1 MNHRIRPGAAGTA
14 VPGGQDGGMRL
25 FVALVPPEETLDALR
40 AAVAEGRRHTPGL
53 RWAPPGDWHITL
65 VFLGEVDEEDLTDLA
80 DALGAVAGSHAPF
93 EIAVRDW
100 GRFPPDRARSSV
112 LWAGVT
118 GDTDALD
125 SLALGMRAAA
135 RSVRIPVETRPY
147 VPHVT
152 VARSR
157 RPRDLSDTVR
167 ALGPLRGRPW
177 SARLVHLVE
186 SRPGTDDPYRTV
198 RTWTLGW
205 EPDPRSPER
214 STS

>member
-1 MNHRIRPGAAGTA
+1 
-14 VPGGQDGGMRL
+14 MRL

-40 AAVAEGRRHTPGL
+40 AAVGRGRRHTPGL
-53 RWAPPGDWHITL
+53 RWSRPGDWHITL
-65 VFLGEVDEEDLTDLA
+65 VFLGEVDGEDLAELSA
-80 DALGAVAGSHAPF
+80 ALGAEAGAHAPF
-93 EIAVRDW
+93 EIAVRGW
-100 GRFPPDRARSSV
+100 GRFPRDRVRSSV

-118 GDTDALD
+118 GNTGALD
-125 SLALGMRAAA
+125 SLALGLRAAA
-135 RSVRIPVETRPY
+135 RSVGIPVDTRPY

-157 RPRDLSDTVR
+157 RPRDLADTVH
-167 ALGPLRGRPW
+167 ALGLLRTRPW
-177 SARLVHLVE
+177 SAREVHLVE
-186 SRPGTDDPYRTV
+186 SRPGADDPYRTV

>member
-1 MNHRIRPGAAGTA
+1 
-14 VPGGQDGGMRL
+14 MRL
-25 FVALVPPEETLDALR
+25 FVALVPPEETLEALR
-40 AAVAEGRRHTPGL
+40 TAVGAGRRHTPDL

-65 VFLGEVDEEDLTDLA
+65 VFLGEVAGEDLA
-80 DALGAVAGSHAPF
+80 DLSAVLGAEAGAHAPF
-93 EIAVRDW
+93 EIAVRGW
-100 GRFPPDRARSSV
+100 GRFPQDRARSSV
-112 LWAGVT
+112 LWAGVS
-118 GDTDALD
+118 GDTGALGR
-125 SLALGMRAAA
+125 LALGMRAAA
-135 RSVRIPVETRPY
+135 RSVRIPVDTRPY

-157 RPRDLSDTVR
+157 RPRDLADTVH

-177 SARLVHLVE
+177 SARHVHLVE
-186 SRPGTDDPYRTV
+186 SRPGADDPYRTV